1 MNKNLFRAAMLLL
14 CIVTLFS
21 SCGKP
26 PKLEVENG
34 NYTNKKSGVTYLRA
48 PLNYE
53 AVSIVK
59 DKTVARVA
67 QDKLDD
73 IILYE
78 IENTAP
84 EALLATEDYELFY
97 AKGTTLPTLWEMQP
111 NKALISQT
119 GTISFATASIED
131 GADVAALVALYQNGV
146 SFSKD
151 EIDVGLTPKR
161 YDLKFA
167 SAAYPAFYYTLTYWR
182 FTENVEVWE
191 SVDDANNV
199 TPTYTGIEMTVV
211 EEDGETYA
219 VYNFGKEILYDR
231 TTGKCY
237 AVGDTVAKYLDDS
250 DAA

>member
-1 MNKNLFRAAMLLL
+1 MNKKIFRAALLLL

-26 PKLEVENG
+26 PKMEVENG

-48 PLNYE
+48 SMNYE

-59 DKTVARVA
+59 GKTVARVA

-84 EALLATEDYELFY
+84 EKLLATGDYELFY
-97 AKGTTLPTLWEMQP
+97 AKGTTLPTLWEMNP
-111 NKALISQT
+111 TKVLLSQT
-119 GTISFATASIED
+119 GTISFASASIED
-131 GADVAALVALYQNGV
+131 GTDIAALVELYQNGV

-151 EIDVGLTPKR
+151 EIDVALTPTR

-167 SAAYPAFYYTLTYWR
+167 STEYPSFYYTLTYWR
-182 FTENVEVWE
+182 FTTDVEVWE
-191 SVDDANNV
+191 LIDDPNNFV
-199 TPTYTGIEMTVV
+199 PSYAGIEVTTEVYK
-211 EEDGETYA
+211 GENYA

-237 AVGDTVAKYLDDS
+237 AVGDTVAKYLDGT
-250 DAA
+250 DAS